1 MMQCYHT
8 WAGES
13 VAEISANTGTGEVS
27 RCVGAVGVWTAA
39 SVIHSTFIHICVTTQ
54 WVDVDS
60 VSIEHYA
67 DHDVSNALRVPVY
80 GKQMCLL
87 CRQRRRDSLE
97 RPVWVWGSR
106 ITAGGKPVLRG
117 SRRNDFSWC
126 ICTSPATSFVRK
138 TLDACL
144 IYTVGQK
151 TAPHYFCNN
160 FVKTFCSETIIG
172 TYIYFNTCAPNLSKL
187 SEVLE
192 K

>member
-97 RPVWVWGSR
+97 TCVGMG
-106 ITAGGKPVLRG
+106 ITDHRGWETSVAGFPQKWLFLVHLHVTRHLFRTQNFGCMLNLHCGAK
-117 SRRNDFSWC
+117 N
-126 ICTSPATSFVRK
+126 CT
-138 TLDACL
+138 TLFL
-144 IYTVGQK
+144 Q
-151 TAPHYFCNN
+151 
-160 FVKTFCSETIIG
+160 
-172 TYIYFNTCAPNLSKL
+172 
-187 SEVLE
+187 
-192 K
+192 